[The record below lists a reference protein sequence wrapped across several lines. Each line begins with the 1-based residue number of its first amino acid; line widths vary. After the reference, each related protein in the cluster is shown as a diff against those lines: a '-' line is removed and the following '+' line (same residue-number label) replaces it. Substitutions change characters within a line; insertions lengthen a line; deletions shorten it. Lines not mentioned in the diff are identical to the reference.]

1 MKYDWKPYPIT
12 RIACFCLVLLV
23 GLWGGCASNKG
34 AGQETGTGQ
43 GGALDGGPLNVIQ
56 TIQAEESDD
65 AYQVHVHG
73 DGRLTYTA
81 VKQPFPLGVILYFPD
96 TQLAAEDLGIGDD
109 HPLIQSINAS
119 QLEEGG
125 NTSRLEIL
133 LRRDAAYMVN
143 DVGDGLQIAFSKAA
157 AGSGAPPATASSDT
171 AAVTETPLAEAK
183 SDTAAVV
190 TKSGASAAGGTSAD
204 AGTPAA
210 PQKPMT
216 KALVA
221 DTSQRGKVASEP
233 GPGTTAP
240 SWLNRI
246 DFASE
251 ENGRST
257 LLVGTT
263 APVKYDLQKVGPTRL
278 SLKLSNTKVPKYRQR
293 PIITTRFVSAVDR
306 IIPYHLVQDNR
317 TALISIELREEVPYA
332 VEQVDSLLLVHF
344 EASQIAPRPLETANL
359 PNWRQA
365 LEGAPHAG
373 PVTPT
378 GEAVTPPG
386 VPVETA
392 AAGTAAPPAPVAPS
406 GVAQTAEEYD
416 FEKIPLTTARK
427 QYTGEKIAL
436 DFYQTDIKNV
446 FRILREVS
454 GKNFAIDKDVSGAVT
469 LTLDQ
474 PVPWDQVLDLV
485 LKMNQLGMVY
495 EYDIIRI
502 ARVET
507 LQKEQDLR
515 NEQIEAARK
524 AQEQKKSLEPLLTE
538 YIAVNYSNA
547 KSEVLPHIQ
556 TILTKDRGSASV
568 DERNNQIIITDTA
581 VKIRQAKEL
590 VQRIDKVT
598 PQVIIEAR
606 VVEVSSS
613 FSKELGIEWD
623 TAFGPGYNS
632 LFDITGSGDMAMN
645 FPASSA
651 TSTIGFSFSR
661 LGGVPFVLNAKL
673 NALETNG
680 NGRILSAP
688 KILTLD
694 NKKAMIKQGLEYPYL
709 ERDDAGGSSVNFKD
723 IDLLLEVTPHVTPD
737 DRISMSIFITKND
750 VAGLT
755 DGVPSIATNEAQTE
769 LLVNDGDTLVIGGII
784 KAAQTE
790 GQSGFP
796 LLSKIPLLGWMF
808 KTQNETDQNNELLI
822 FITPRIVQLEQKEV
836 AF

>member
-1 MKYDWKPYPIT
+1 MNYDSKPYPIT
-12 RIACFCLVLLV
+12 RIACLCLALLL
-23 GLWGGCASNKG
+23 GLWSGCASNKG
-34 AGQETGTGQ
+34 AGQETGLEQ
-43 GGALDGGPLNVIQ
+43 SGPLN
-56 TIQAEESDD
+56 TIQSITAEESDE
-65 AYQVHVHG
+65 AFNVNVRG

-96 TQLAAEDLGIGDD
+96 TKLASSDLGIASD
-109 HPLIQSINAS
+109 HPLIQSVNVS
-119 QLEEGG
+119 QLDEGA

-133 LRRDAAYMVN
+133 LSQDAAYTVN
-143 DVGDGLQIAFSKAA
+143 EVDDGLQIAFAKTAE
-157 AGSGAPPATASSDT
+157 GAASSEM
-171 AAVTETPLAEAK
+171 AGKAVSETSETTLKESESP
-183 SDTAAVV
+183 AVV
-190 TKSGASAAGGTSAD
+190 TKSGPSASTSTAAVAH
-204 AGTPAA
+204 
-210 PQKPMT
+210 PQEPMAQ
-216 KALVA
+216 ALVSDA
-221 DTSQRGKVASEP
+221 SERGKVASEP
-233 GPGTTAP
+233 GPGTAAP
-240 SWLNRI
+240 AWLNRI

-251 ENGRST
+251 EDGRST

-263 APVKYDLQKVGPTRL
+263 AAVKYELQKVGPRRL
-278 SLKLSNTKVPKYRQR
+278 SLKLMNTKVPKYRQR

-306 IIPYHLVQDNR
+306 IIPYHPAKDNR
-317 TALISIELREEVPYA
+317 TALVSIELREEVPYA

-344 EASQIAPRPLETANL
+344 EPSQIAPRPLEAANL
-359 PNWRQA
+359 PDWRQA
-365 LEGAPHAG
+365 LEGAPYAG
-373 PVTPT
+373 PVAPI
-378 GEAVTPPG
+378 GS
-386 VPVETA
+386 A
-392 AAGTAAPPAPVAPS
+392 AAPKAAAATPAAPAPLAPS
-406 GVAQTAEEYD
+406 GVSQTAQEYD
-416 FEKIPLTTARK
+416 FQNVPLTTARK

-495 EYDIIRI
+495 EQDIIRI

-507 LQKEQDLR
+507 LKQEQVLR
-515 NEQIEAARK
+515 NEQMEAARK

-538 YIAVNYSNA
+538 YIPVNYSNA

-556 TILTKDRGSASV
+556 TILTKDRGSVSV

-581 VKIRQAKEL
+581 NKIRQAKEL

-606 VVEVSSS
+606 VVEVAST

-623 TAFGPGYNS
+623 TTFGPGYNS
-632 LFDITGSGDMAMN
+632 NFDFTGSGDMAMN
-645 FPASSA
+645 FPAAGASS
-651 TSTIGFSFSR
+651 SIGFSFSR
-661 LGGVPFVLNAKL
+661 LSGVPFVLNAKL

-694 NKKAMIKQGLEYPYL
+694 NKKAMIKQGLEYAYL
-709 ERDDAGGSSVNFKD
+709 ERDDTGGSSVSFKN

-750 VAGLT
+750 VASVT
-755 DGVPSIATNEAQTE
+755 DGVPSISTNEAQTE

-784 KAAQTE
+784 KASQTD

-808 KTQNETDQNNELLI
+808 KTRSESDQNNELLI
-822 FITPRIVQLEQKEV
+822 FITPRIVQLEQKEL

>member
-1 MKYDWKPYPIT
+1 MKYNAKPFSIT
-12 RIACFCLVLLV
+12 RITFFCLMLLV

-34 AGQETGTGQ
+34 AGQDTDVGQ
-43 GGALDGGPLNVIQ
+43 SGPLNVIQ
-56 TIQAEESDD
+56 AIQAEENGD
-65 AYQVHVHG
+65 AYQVHVRG
-73 DGRLTYTA
+73 DSRLTYTA

-96 TQLAAEDLGIGDD
+96 TQLVGGDLGIGDD

-119 QLEEGG
+119 QLDEGG
-125 NTSRLEIL
+125 KTARLEIL
-133 LRRDAAYMVN
+133 LREDAAYAVN
-143 DVGDGLQIAFSKAA
+143 EVDDGLQIAFAKTAGGAVAGGMTTASAPVNETTISESDTSAA
-157 AGSGAPPATASSDT
+157 AD
-171 AAVTETPLAEAK
+171 
-183 SDTAAVV
+183 
-190 TKSGASAAGGTSAD
+190 TSAD
-204 AGTPAA
+204 TSAGSTPVAPAAA

-216 KALVA
+216 TALVA
-221 DTSQRGKVASEP
+221 DTSARGRVASEP

-240 SWLNRI
+240 AWLNRI

-263 APVKYDLQKVGPTRL
+263 ATVNYDLQKVGPNRL
-278 SLKLSNTKVPKYRQR
+278 SLKLVNTKVPKYRQR

-306 IIPYHLVQDNR
+306 IIPYHMAQDNR
-317 TALISIELREEVPYA
+317 TALVSIELREDVAYA

-344 EASQIAPRPLETANL
+344 EASQIAPRPLESANL

-365 LEGAPHAG
+365 LEGAPYA
-373 PVTPT
+373 
-378 GEAVTPPG
+378 
-386 VPVETA
+386 
-392 AAGTAAPPAPVAPS
+392 APVAPIGSAVTPKAMASTAGAGAPVPQS
-406 GVAQTAEEYD
+406 GVAQTAQEYD
-416 FEKIPLTTARK
+416 FNNVPLTAGRK
-427 QYTGEKIAL
+427 QFTGEKIAL
-436 DFYQTDIKNV
+436 DFYQTDVKNV

-454 GKNFAIDKDVSGAVT
+454 GKNFAIDKDVTGAVT

-507 LQKEQDLR
+507 LQQEQALR
-515 NEQIEAARK
+515 NEQIEAARE
-524 AQEQKKSLEPLLTE
+524 AQEQKKALEPLLTE
-538 YIAVNYSNA
+538 YIPVNYSNA
-547 KSEVLPHIQ
+547 KTEVLPHIQ
-556 TILTKDRGSASV
+556 TLLTKERGSVSV

-581 VKIRQAKEL
+581 TIIRKSKEL

-606 VVEVSSS
+606 VVEVSSN
-613 FSKELGIEWD
+613 FSKELGIEWGSS
-623 TAFGPGYNS
+623 FGPGYNS
-632 LFDITGSGDMAMN
+632 NFDVTGSGDMAMN
-645 FPASSA
+645 FPASGA

-709 ERDDAGGSSVNFKD
+709 ERDDAGGSSVEFKD

-750 VAGLT
+750 VASLT

-784 KAAQTE
+784 KATQTE

-796 LLSKIPLLGWMF
+796 MLSKIPLLGWMF
-808 KTQNETDQNNELLI
+808 KTHNERDENNELLI
-822 FITPRIVQLEQKEV
+822 FITPRIVQLEQKEL

>member
-1 MKYDWKPYPIT
+1 MNYDLKTYPIT
-12 RIACFCLVLLV
+12 RIAFLCLVLLI
-23 GLWGGCASNKG
+23 GLWSGCASNKG
-34 AGQETGTGQ
+34 AGQEPG
-43 GGALDGGPLNVIQ
+43 LDQSKPLHS
-56 TIQAEESDD
+56 IQAIDTEENDE
-65 AYQVHVHG
+65 AYNVYVRG

-96 TQLAAEDLGIGDD
+96 TQLVSDEIGIGSD
-109 HPLIQSINAS
+109 HPLIQSLNVS
-119 QLEEGG
+119 HLDEGG
-125 NTSRLEIL
+125 DTSRLEIL
-133 LRRDAAYMVN
+133 LRQDTAYTVN
-143 DVGDGLQIAFSKAA
+143 ELDDGLQIAFAKVAESP
-157 AGSGAPPATASSDT
+157 GTVHGEMASNDPNTS
-171 AAVTETPLAEAK
+171 EMAEK
-183 SDTAAVV
+183 TLGESESSPVI
-190 TKSGASAAGGTSAD
+190 TKSGPAAASSTGTASA
-204 AGTPAA
+204 
-210 PQKPMT
+210 PQQPMT

-221 DTSQRGKVASEP
+221 DTSERGKVASEP
-233 GPGTTAP
+233 GTGTTAP
-240 SWLNRI
+240 AWLNRI

-251 ENGRST
+251 ADGRST
-257 LLVGTT
+257 LLLGTT
-263 APVKYDLQKVGPTRL
+263 APVQYDLKKVGPKRL
-278 SLKLSNTKVPKYRQR
+278 SLKLLHTKVPKYRQR

-306 IIPYHLVQDNR
+306 IIPYHLARDGQ
-317 TALISIELREEVPYA
+317 TALISIELREAVPYA

-344 EASQIAPRPLETANL
+344 EPSQIAPRPLEAANL
-359 PNWRQA
+359 PQWRQA
-365 LEGAPHAG
+365 LEGTPYAG
-373 PVTPT
+373 PVASVGKAATPK
-378 GEAVTPPG
+378 P
-386 VPVETA
+386 A
-392 AAGTAAPPAPVAPS
+392 AAVALEAPQAPLAPS
-406 GVAQTAEEYD
+406 GIAQTAQEYD
-416 FEKIPLTTARK
+416 FNNVPLTTAGK

-454 GKNFAIDKDVSGAVT
+454 GKNFAIDKDVTGAVT

-507 LQKEQDLR
+507 LKQEQALR

-538 YIAVNYSNA
+538 YIPVNYSNA

-556 TILTKDRGSASV
+556 TLLTKERGSVSV
-568 DERNNQIIITDTA
+568 DERNNQIILTDTA
-581 VKIRQAKEL
+581 KKIRQAKEL

-606 VVEVSSS
+606 VVEVSST

-623 TAFGPGYNS
+623 TTFGPGYNS
-632 LFDITGSGDMAMN
+632 TFDFTGTGDMAMN
-645 FPASSA
+645 FPASGA

-661 LGGVPFVLNAKL
+661 LSGVPFVLNAKL

-709 ERDDAGGSSVNFKD
+709 ERDDAGGSSVQFKN

-737 DRISMSIFITKND
+737 DRISLSIFITKND
-750 VAGLT
+750 VASIT
-755 DGVPSIATNEAQTE
+755 EGVPSISTNEAQTE

-784 KAAQTE
+784 KATQTE

-808 KTQNETDQNNELLI
+808 KTQNERDENNELLI
-822 FITPRIVQLEQKEV
+822 FITPRIVQLEQKEL

>member
-1 MKYDWKPYPIT
+1 MNHDSKTYPIT
-12 RIACFCLVLLV
+12 RIAYLCLVLLI
-23 GLWGGCASNKG
+23 GLWSGCASNKG
-34 AGQETGTGQ
+34 AGQETG
-43 GGALDGGPLNVIQ
+43 LDQSEPLNM
-56 TIQAEESDD
+56 IQAIEAEENDG
-65 AYQVHVHG
+65 AYSVYVRG
-73 DGRLTYTA
+73 DGHLTYTA

-96 TQLAAEDLGIGDD
+96 TKLASDDFGIGSE
-109 HPLIQSINAS
+109 HPLIQSVNVS
-119 QLEEGG
+119 QLDEGG

-133 LRRDAAYMVN
+133 LRQDAAYTVN
-143 DVGDGLQIAFSKAA
+143 ELDDGLQIAFSKT
-157 AGSGAPPATASSDT
+157 AGTTASGEMTSKDT
-171 AAVTETPLAEAK
+171 SAVTETTLSESESP
-183 SDTAAVV
+183 AVV
-190 TKSGASAAGGTSAD
+190 TKSGPSTASS
-204 AGTPAA
+204 AGTVTT

-216 KALVA
+216 TALVA
-221 DTSQRGKVASEP
+221 DTSERGKVASEP
-233 GPGTTAP
+233 GTGTVAP
-240 SWLNRI
+240 AWLNRI

-251 ENGRST
+251 EDGRST

-263 APVKYDLQKVGPTRL
+263 AAVKYDLQKVGPRRL
-278 SLKLSNTKVPKYRQR
+278 SLKLMNTKVPKYRQR
-293 PIITTRFVSAVDR
+293 PIITTRFASAVDR
-306 IIPYHLVQDNR
+306 IIPYHLVQDGQ
-317 TALISIELREEVPYA
+317 TALVSIELREDVPYA

-344 EASQIAPRPLETANL
+344 EPSQIAPRPLEAANL
-359 PNWRQA
+359 PQWRQA
-365 LEGAPHAG
+365 LEGAPYTGAVSPVGKAAG
-373 PVTPT
+373 PKT
-378 GEAVTPPG
+378 
-386 VPVETA
+386 TA
-392 AAGTAAPPAPVAPS
+392 AVEAPQAPLAPS
-406 GVAQTAEEYD
+406 GISQTAQDYD
-416 FEKIPLTTARK
+416 FQNVPLTTARK

-454 GKNFAIDKDVSGAVT
+454 GKNFAIDKDVTGAVT

-485 LKMNQLGMVY
+485 LKMNQLGMIY

-507 LQKEQDLR
+507 LQREQALR

-524 AQEQKKSLEPLLTE
+524 AQEQKKFLEPLLTE
-538 YIAVNYSNA
+538 YIPVNYSNA

-556 TILTKDRGSASV
+556 TLLTKERGSVSV
-568 DERNNQIIITDTA
+568 DERNNQIIITDTSK
-581 VKIRQAKEL
+581 KIRQAKEL

-606 VVEVSSS
+606 VVEVTSS

-623 TAFGPGYNS
+623 TTYGPGHNS
-632 LFDITGSGDMAMN
+632 TFDLDSTGDMAMN
-645 FPASSA
+645 FPAAGASS
-651 TSTIGFSFSR
+651 SIGFSFSR
-661 LGGVPFVLNAKL
+661 LSGVPFVLNAKL

-709 ERDDAGGSSVNFKD
+709 ERDDAGGSSVSFKD

-737 DRISMSIFITKND
+737 DRISLSIFITKND
-750 VAGLT
+750 VAAIT
-755 DGVPSIATNEAQTE
+755 SGVPSISTNEAQTE

-784 KAAQTE
+784 KATQSD

-796 LLSKIPLLGWMF
+796 LLSRIPLLGWMF
-808 KTQNETDQNNELLI
+808 KTYSESDQNNELLI
-822 FITPRIVQLEQKEV
+822 FITPRIVQLEQKEL

>member
-1 MKYDWKPYPIT
+1 MKYNAKPFPIT
-12 RIACFCLVLLV
+12 RIVCFCLMLLV

-34 AGQETGTGQ
+34 AGKDADVDQS
-43 GGALDGGPLNVIQ
+43 GPLNVIQ
-56 TIQAEESDD
+56 AIQAEESDD
-65 AYQVHVHG
+65 AYQVHVRG
-73 DGRLTYTA
+73 DNHLTYTA

-96 TQLAAEDLGIGDD
+96 TQLAGGDLGIGDD

-119 QLEEGG
+119 QLDEGG

-133 LRRDAAYMVN
+133 LREDAAYTVR
-143 DVGDGLQIAFSKAA
+143 DVDDGLQIAFAKTAGASATGGMTTASAPVAETTISESDTSA
-157 AGSGAPPATASSDT
+157 AGSNTSAGSAP
-171 AAVTETPLAEAK
+171 V
-183 SDTAAVV
+183 
-190 TKSGASAAGGTSAD
+190 ASAG
-204 AGTPAA
+204 A

-216 KALVA
+216 TALVA
-221 DTSQRGKVASEP
+221 DTSERGRVVGEP

-240 SWLNRI
+240 AWLNRI

-263 APVKYDLQKVGPTRL
+263 AAVTYDLQKVGPNRL
-278 SLKLSNTKVPKYRQR
+278 SLKLVNTKVPKYRQR

-306 IIPYHLVQDNR
+306 IIPYHLAQDNT
-317 TALISIELREEVPYA
+317 TALVSIELREDVAYA

-344 EASQIAPRPLETANL
+344 EASQVAPRPLESANL

-365 LEGAPHAG
+365 LEGAPYA
-373 PVTPT
+373 
-378 GEAVTPPG
+378 
-386 VPVETA
+386 
-392 AAGTAAPPAPVAPS
+392 APVAPIGSAVVPKVMASTTGAGGSAAPLAES
-406 GVAQTAEEYD
+406 GVAQTAQQYD
-416 FEKIPLTTARK
+416 FENVPLTRGRK
-427 QYTGEKIAL
+427 QFTGEKIAL
-436 DFYQTDIKNV
+436 DFYQTDVKNV

-454 GKNFAIDKDVSGAVT
+454 GKNFAIDKDVTGAVT

-502 ARVET
+502 AKVET
-507 LQKEQDLR
+507 LKQEQNLR
-515 NEQIEAARK
+515 NEQIEAARE
-524 AQEQKKSLEPLLTE
+524 AQEQKKALEPLLTE
-538 YIAVNYSNA
+538 YIPVNYSNA

-556 TILTKDRGSASV
+556 TLLTKDRGSVSV
-568 DERNNQIIITDTA
+568 DERNNQVIITDTA
-581 VKIRQAKEL
+581 VIIRKAKEL

-606 VVEVSSS
+606 VVEVSSN
-613 FSKELGIEWD
+613 FSKELGIEWGSS
-623 TAFGPGYNS
+623 FGPGYNS
-632 LFDITGSGDMAMN
+632 NFDVTGSGDMAMN
-645 FPASSA
+645 FPASGA

-709 ERDDAGGSSVNFKD
+709 ERDDAGGSSVEFKD

-750 VAGLT
+750 VASLT

-784 KAAQTE
+784 KATQTE

-796 LLSKIPLLGWMF
+796 MLSKIPLLGWMF
-808 KTQNETDQNNELLI
+808 KTHNERDENNELLI
-822 FITPRIVQLEQKEV
+822 FITPRIVQLEQKEL

>member
-1 MKYDWKPYPIT
+1 MD
-12 RIACFCLVLLV
+12 
-23 GLWGGCASNKG
+23 
-34 AGQETGTGQ
+34 Q
-43 GGALDGGPLNVIQ
+43 GEPLNVIQ
-56 TIQAEESDD
+56 TIQAEESDE
-65 AYQVHVHG
+65 AYQVYVRG

-96 TQLAAEDLGIGDD
+96 TQLGSSDLGIEDD
-109 HPLIQSINAS
+109 HPLIQSVSVS

-125 NTSRLEIL
+125 DTSRLEIL
-133 LRRDAAYMVN
+133 LREDTAYAVN
-143 DVGDGLQIAFSKAA
+143 EVDDGLQIAFAKSAS
-157 AGSGAPPATASSDT
+157 GSGAGTTMAQTETAAMTEEPLDQTASSAMIT
-171 AAVTETPLAEAK
+171 KSGAAEAK
-183 SDTAAVV
+183 SDATNPAV
-190 TKSGASAAGGTSAD
+190 T
-204 AGTPAA
+204 

-216 KALVA
+216 TALVA
-221 DTSQRGKVASEP
+221 DTSDRGRVVSEP

-240 SWLNRI
+240 AWLNRI

-263 APVKYDLQKVGPTRL
+263 APVQYDLQKVGPKRL
-278 SLKLSNTKVPKYRQR
+278 SLKLTNTKVPKYRQR

-306 IIPYHLVQDNR
+306 IIPYHLAKDNG
-317 TALISIELREEVPYA
+317 TALVSIELREDVPYA

-344 EASQIAPRPLETANL
+344 EASQVAPRPLDAANL

-365 LEGAPHAG
+365 LEGAPVAG
-373 PVTPT
+373 PIAPT
-378 GEAVTPPG
+378 TIDAAPQ
-386 VPVETA
+386 TA
-392 AAGTAAPPAPVAPS
+392 AAPVGTAAAPVPEPPS
-406 GVAQTAEEYD
+406 GLIQTAQQYD
-416 FEKIPLTTARK
+416 FESVSLTTGRK

-454 GKNFAIDKDVSGAVT
+454 GKNFAIDKDVTGAVT

-502 ARVET
+502 AKLET
-507 LQKEQDLR
+507 LKQEQDLR

-547 KSEVLPHIQ
+547 KSEVLPHIE
-556 TILTKDRGSASV
+556 TILTKERGSVSV

-581 VKIRQAKEL
+581 IKIRQAKEL

-606 VVEVSSS
+606 VVEVTSS

-623 TAFGPGYNS
+623 AAYGPGYDS
-632 LFDITGSGDMAMN
+632 VFDITGSGDMAMN
-645 FPASSA
+645 FPAAGASS
-651 TSTIGFSFSR
+651 SIGFSFSR
-661 LGGVPFVLNAKL
+661 LSGVPFVLNAKL

-694 NKKAMIKQGLEYPYL
+694 NKKAMIKQGLEFPYL
-709 ERDDAGGSSVNFKD
+709 ERDDAGGSSVRFKD

-750 VAGLT
+750 VASLT

-784 KAAQTE
+784 KASQAE

-796 LLSKIPLLGWMF
+796 LLSRIPLLGWMF
-808 KTQNETDQNNELLI
+808 KTHNESDQNNELLI
-822 FITPRIVQLEQKEV
+822 FITPRIVQLEQKAL